1 MPDDEQGSVT
11 ALPELTLFLCGD
23 VMTGRGIDQVLSQP
37 GAPKLYE
44 SYVKNASDYVTLAER
59 RNGPIPK
66 PVSSTYIW
74 GDALE
79 VLSDVQP
86 DLQVINLETSNTV
99 SNEFWLDKSIH
110 YRMAPRNV
118 SCLRA
123 MNIDCC
129 VLANNH
135 VLDWGYPGL
144 HETLATL
151 GHAGFSTSGAGQN
164 IDMASRPARITVAEK
179 GNVLVFGLAD
189 RTSGV
194 PQSWSACKNRAGV
207 NLLRDLSP
215 SSASRVTEAILAAKN
230 AGDTVIAS
238 IPWGENWG
246 YEIPTDQ
253 TDFAHH
259 LIDMGAADIVHG
271 HSSHHP
277 KAVEIYQHKP
287 IIYGCGD
294 FLNDYE
300 GIGGY
305 EEYRPWFSL
314 MYFVTLNLQSG
325 YVESL
330 EIVPLCVRRMT
341 LEHAKDEGRRWLVK
355 KLNTLGKE
363 FSTQFTLINDRLVL
377 AEPSLC

>member
-1 MPDDEQGSVT
+1 
-11 ALPELTLFLCGD
+11 
-23 VMTGRGIDQVLSQP
+23 
-37 GAPKLYE
+37 
-44 SYVKNASDYVTLAER
+44 
-59 RNGPIPK
+59 
-66 PVSSTYIW
+66 
-74 GDALE
+74 
-79 VLSDVQP
+79 
-86 DLQVINLETSNTV
+86 
-99 SNEFWLDKSIH
+99 
-110 YRMAPRNV
+110 
-118 SCLRA
+118 
-123 MNIDCC
+123 
-129 VLANNH
+129 
-135 VLDWGYPGL
+135 
-144 HETLATL
+144 
-151 GHAGFSTSGAGQN
+151 
-164 IDMASRPARITVAEK
+164 
-179 GNVLVFGLAD
+179 
-189 RTSGV
+189 
-194 PQSWSACKNRAGV
+194 
-207 NLLRDLSP
+207 
-215 SSASRVTEAILAAKN
+215 
-230 AGDTVIAS
+230 
-238 IPWGENWG
+238 
-246 YEIPTDQ
+246 
-253 TDFAHH
+253 
-259 LIDMGAADIVHG
+259 MGAADIVHG